1 MANACARMSGKPGPE
16 AMPVLVSGKWGV
28 VNSEKWVFGNK
39 KGREMIFYFSAQ

>member
-1 MANACARMSGKPGPE
+1 MSGKPGPE

-39 KGREMIFYFSAQ
+39 KGQTNDILFLCPVSMLFRS